1 MSNSPSV
8 RVYPPGYGHG
18 SYQSDYQPWLEDV
31 PFLSTWQRVRD
42 NTLLDLPRLYTLW
55 DMVEQ
60 ATRRSDGAV
69 LEVGVWR
76 GGSGALMGYRMAACG
91 TSRPLYLADT
101 FSGVVKAGDR
111 DSYYRGGEHSD
122 TSVDRVRDLVD
133 SLEIPSCHVLPGIFP
148 DETGARIAENTL
160 AFCHID
166 VDVYQ
171 SARDVFEWAWPR
183 ISPGGVVVFDDYGF
197 YGCDGVTDLIRELRS
212 ENDRIVVPTG
222 NGQALVVKV

>member
-1 MSNSPSV
+1 MSNSPAI

-18 SYQSDYQPWLEDV
+18 SYQSDYQPWLADV
-31 PFLSTWQRVRD
+31 AFLETWQRVRE

-60 ATRRSDGAV
+60 ATRRNEGAV

-76 GGSGALMGYRMAACG
+76 GGSGALMGHRMATCG

-101 FSGVVKAGDR
+101 FTGVVKAGDR
-111 DSYYRGGEHSD
+111 DSYYRGGEHSNTSID
-122 TSVDRVRDLVD
+122 TVRELVD
-133 SLEIPSCHVLPGIFP
+133 SLGIPTCHLLSGIFP
-148 DETGARIAENTL
+148 EETAARISETTL

-183 ISPGGVVVFDDYGF
+183 LSSGGVVVFDDYGF
-197 YGCDGVTDLIRELRS
+197 YGCDGVTDLVRELRS
-212 ENDRIVVPTG
+212 SKDRVVVPTG